1 MLVPTEVIVT
11 RWASEP
17 TTLGSY
23 SFMATNSSSQDYDTM
38 AQPVANKLFFAGEA
52 TNQQYPGTVHG
63 ALLSGERAAE
73 EASAQL
79 AALGLKPTGAVP
91 AMDGVAGGGGRTGD
105 AAPAGGSAG
114 RGGSSNGT
122 AAGNSTGT
130 AARSGAASALL
141 PGALVALLAG
151 SASCMLLWA

>member
-1 MLVPTEVIVT
+1 VPTEVIVT

-23 SFMATNSSSQDYDTM
+23 SFMATSSSSQDYDTM
-38 AQPVANKLFFAGEA
+38 AQPVASKIFFAGEA

-79 AALGLKPTGAVP
+79 AALGLKPTGP
-91 AMDGVAGGGGRTGD
+91 APATDGVAGGSGRSGD
-105 AAPAGGSAG
+105 AAPVGGSAG
-114 RGGSSNGT
+114 RGGTGNGT
-122 AAGNSTGT
+122 AAGAGNNTVGT
-130 AARSGAASALL
+130 VARSGAASVGL
-141 PGALVALLAG
+141 PGALAALLAG
-151 SASCMLLWA
+151 AASCMLL